1 MRYQIEGGNLPAV
14 VIELDDCY
22 VILKDNGTGT
32 MSYVGEATDLK
43 WSDCKITIEGEDLD
57 YIIKGDELTFD
68 IEDSTM
74 VFKRSKNA
82 PPTK

>member
-1 MRYQIEGGNLPAV
+1 
-14 VIELDDCY
+14 
-22 VILKDNGTGT
+22 
-32 MSYVGEATDLK
+32 MSYVGEAKDLK
-43 WSDCKITIEGEDLD
+43 WRDCKITIEGEDLD

>member
-1 MRYQIEGGNLPAV
+1 
-14 VIELDDCY
+14 
-22 VILKDNGTGT
+22 

-74 VFKRSKNA
+74 VFKRSKDA